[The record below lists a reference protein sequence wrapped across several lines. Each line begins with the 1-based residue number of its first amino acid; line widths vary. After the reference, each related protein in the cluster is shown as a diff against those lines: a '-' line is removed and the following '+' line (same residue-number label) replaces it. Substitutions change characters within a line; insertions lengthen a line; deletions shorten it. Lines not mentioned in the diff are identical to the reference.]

1 MDRTYSEYLEKL
13 RSAGLRPTRQRLA
26 LSRLLFEGVEPRHV
40 TAEGLHGQATAAGAG
55 ISLATVYNTLRQF
68 TSAGLLREI
77 VVDPDRTYFDTNIEN
92 HHHFYFVEE
101 KRLADITDGDL
112 EITGLPKPPDGSEI
126 SQIDVIV
133 RLK

>member
-77 VVDPDRTYFDTNIEN
+77 VVDPDRTYFDTNVEN

-101 KRLADITDGDL
+101 KRLADIADGDL

>member
-26 LSRLLFEGVEPRHV
+26 LSRLLFEGAEPRHV

-77 VVDPDRTYFDTNIEN
+77 VVDPDRTYFDTNVEN

-101 KRLADITDGDL
+101 KRLADIADGDL

>member
-101 KRLADITDGDL
+101 KRLADIADGDL